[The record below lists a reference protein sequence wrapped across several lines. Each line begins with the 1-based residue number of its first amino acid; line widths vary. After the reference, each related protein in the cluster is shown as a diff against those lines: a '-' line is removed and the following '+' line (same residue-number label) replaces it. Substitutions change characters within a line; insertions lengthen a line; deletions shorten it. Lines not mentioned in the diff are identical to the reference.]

1 VEVPGEIFNMIL
13 LPIVVIAWSLAV
25 YGDRKPR
32 LAGR

>member
-1 VEVPGEIFNMIL
+1 MIL
-13 LPIVVIAWSLAV
+13 LPIVGIAWSLAV